1 MASSSRIRSTAAL
14 VGLAAVTSIAA
25 GQVRISQ
32 VGKGSGL
39 DPNAYNGNYVELFNA
54 GTEAVSLAGKSL
66 QWASTSAGAG
76 WTKLDLEGVIQ
87 PGKYW
92 LVRLT
97 STNAGPDPTAGFGLH
112 FAADQNR
119 LGFNGTY
126 TSVTFTN
133 SAGKVVLADTTT
145 QFTTNGCSGVD
156 VMRVLDMVS
165 WSTAASTAGCYEGSA
180 LALIP
185 LPGMFEGGIGT
196 TSVLRLCGGLRDTN
210 DNFADF
216 TSTGRPPR
224 SSTYAGAAD
233 VPAVS
238 GKTQVTGQTG
248 RGTTTGFAGQTV
260 LFTSG
265 QSACSGTIQ
274 SVTIDLSA
282 VGGAAAQ
289 VMYDDGTHG
298 DGEAGDGVYSYVYT
312 IPPAPAAPLG
322 AYALVLSGTDSTGR
336 TGTGLASLIV
346 APPTPAN
353 DQCVN
358 AEVIPAGPLPFFGS
372 ATGSLVSATPIGLI
386 GTTCTTNTGSAGTSR
401 DVWYS
406 FTPTETGYYTIST
419 CNNVTAPGL
428 FTGTATN
435 LTIFDT
441 CPAEGASLSGLSLAC
456 ASNSCGTFIGGGPST
471 IFSAPLDQG
480 VPYLIRVA
488 RAGSGDGIVAGPFRL
503 DVFSENFGA
512 CCLPIG
518 LCSTLFETDCVA
530 AGGTF
535 VGPGTTCTTSS
546 SACPAAPAPE
556 NNECTTARPL
566 ALGTPAAGTTFGA
579 TGTDL
584 SRCDNTSWD
593 VWYSYTPDQS
603 GTLHVHVDRTSGL
616 ETPAIAVFDTCAP
629 GTDTD
634 IACVNVPIQGTT
646 NDLEFEATAGT
657 AYFIRIATHFSQRI
671 TFAVTLDEVAPGCI
685 GDFNEDGGVDG
696 ADVESFFVV
705 WSNGES
711 SADLNQDGG
720 IDGGDVETFF
730 GHWEAGC

>member
-1 MASSSRIRSTAAL
+1 MANSKHIRTASTL
-14 VGLAAVTSIAA
+14 VGLAALTSMAT

-66 QWASTSAGAG
+66 QWASSSAGAG

-112 FAADQNR
+112 FVADQNR

-133 SAGKVVLADTTT
+133 SAGKVVLADSTTP
-145 QFTTNGCSGVD
+145 FTTNGCSGAD
-156 VMRVLDMVS
+156 ATHVLDMVS
-165 WSTAASTAGCYEGSA
+165 WSTTASTSGCKEGSS

-185 LPGMFEGGIGT
+185 LPGAFAGGIGT
-196 TSVLRLCGGLRDTN
+196 TSVLRLCGGLQDTN

-224 SSTYAGAAD
+224 NSAYTGAAD

-238 GKTQVTGQTG
+238 AKTQVTGQTG

-265 QSACSGTIQ
+265 QSACGGAIQ
-274 SVTIDLSA
+274 SVSIDLA
-282 VGGAAAQ
+282 PVGGSAGQ
-289 VMYDDGTHG
+289 TMYDDGTQG
-298 DGEAGDGVYSYVYT
+298 DVAAGDGVYSYLYT

-322 AYALVLSGTDSTGR
+322 TYALVLRATDSMGR

-346 APPTPAN
+346 APPPPAN

-358 AEVIPAGPLPFFGS
+358 AEVIPAGPIPFFAS
-372 ATGSLVSATPIGLI
+372 ATGNLVSATPISLI
-386 GTTCTTNTGSAGTSR
+386 GTTCTTNTGSSGTSR

-406 FTPTETGYYTIST
+406 FTPTEFGYYTVST

-441 CPAEGASLSGLSLAC
+441 CPAEGANLSGLSLAC
-456 ASNSCGTFIGGGPST
+456 SSNSCGSFIGGGPST
-471 IFSAPLDQG
+471 LFAVPMNAG
-480 VPYLIRVA
+480 VSYLIRVA
-488 RAGSGDGIVAGPFRL
+488 RAGSGDSIVAGPFRL

-512 CCLPIG
+512 CCLPNG
-518 LCSTLFETDCVA
+518 LCSTLLEAECSS

-535 VGPGTTCTTSS
+535 VGPGSTCTTSS
-546 SACPAAPAPE
+546 ASCPAAPVPD
-556 NNECTTARPL
+556 NNECAAARPL
-566 ALGTPAAGTTFGA
+566 SLATPAAGTTYGA
-579 TGTDL
+579 SGTDI

-593 VWYSYTPDQS
+593 VWYSYSPERS
-603 GTLHVHVDRTSGL
+603 GPLQVHVDRTSGL
-616 ETPAIAVFDTCAP
+616 ETPAIAVFNTCAP

-634 IACVNVPIQGTT
+634 LACVNVPVQGTT

-657 AYFIRIATHFSQRI
+657 TYFIRVATHFSQRVN
-671 TFAVTLDEVAPGCI
+671 FAVTLDEVVPRCI
-685 GDFNEDGGVDG
+685 GDFNQDGGIDG
-696 ADVESFFVV
+696 ADVESFFVA
-705 WSNGES
+705 WSGGEPV
-711 SADLNQDGG
+711 ADLNQDGG